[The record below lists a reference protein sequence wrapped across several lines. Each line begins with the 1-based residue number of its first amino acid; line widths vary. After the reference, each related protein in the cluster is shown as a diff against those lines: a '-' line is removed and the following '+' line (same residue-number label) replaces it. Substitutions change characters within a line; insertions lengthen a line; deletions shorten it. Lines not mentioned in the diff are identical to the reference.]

1 MPIVVDG
8 RYLEEVLKAIH
19 DGHRIIF
26 QLLAVDYVQ
35 LFGPA
40 KTNKIS
46 RYKLLR
52 EDVTFYKPGNIQQPR
67 SGMIAKAR

>member
-1 MPIVVDG
+1 MPIVVDW

-26 QLLAVDYVQ
+26 QLFTVDDVQ

-40 KTNKIS
+40 K
-46 RYKLLR
+46 
-52 EDVTFYKPGNIQQPR
+52 
-67 SGMIAKAR
+67 

>member
-8 RYLEEVLKAIH
+8 RYLEKVLKAIH
-19 DGHRIIF
+19 DGHRIIL

-40 KTNKIS
+40 KK
-46 RYKLLR
+46 
-52 EDVTFYKPGNIQQPR
+52 E
-67 SGMIAKAR
+67 

>member
-19 DGHRIIF
+19 DRYRIVF

-40 KTNKIS
+40 KKNTIS
-46 RYKLLR
+46 DYNLSHSADPLHWL
-52 EDVTFYKPGNIQQPR
+52 
-67 SGMIAKAR
+67 